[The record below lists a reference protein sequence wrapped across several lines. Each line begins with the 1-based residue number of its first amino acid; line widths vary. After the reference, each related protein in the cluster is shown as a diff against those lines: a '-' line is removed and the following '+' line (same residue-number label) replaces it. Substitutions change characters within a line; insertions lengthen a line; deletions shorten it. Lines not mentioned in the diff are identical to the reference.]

1 MLMVISRKR
10 MYMVFT
16 VKFFPNFCRFENF
29 IILRWGEGKDNKLL
43 SRSQILLL
51 ILLSFPVVVSVNSFY
66 SYCYLPLPVKLFSIY
81 INECIVSQLSDY

>member
-16 VKFFPNFCRFENF
+16 VQLFPNLCRFESF

>member
-16 VKFFPNFCRFENF
+16 VKFFPNFCRFESF

-43 SRSQILLL
+43 I
-51 ILLSFPVVVSVNSFY
+51 PVMAFE
-66 SYCYLPLPVKLFSIY
+66 Y
-81 INECIVSQLSDY
+81 IIWAQKK

>member
-51 ILLSFPVVVSVNSFY
+51 ILLSFPVVVSVNSFAFQTH
-66 SYCYLPLPVKLFSIY
+66 PGR
-81 INECIVSQLSDY
+81 